1 MRFYYFCEST
11 YLFCYHKGFMY
22 ICNRIKFSVHQ
33 MPKISER
40 LITRNREEKPVE
52 AVTIYEIA
60 LDETNRNS

>member
-1 MRFYYFCEST
+1 
-11 YLFCYHKGFMY
+11 
-22 ICNRIKFSVHQ
+22 